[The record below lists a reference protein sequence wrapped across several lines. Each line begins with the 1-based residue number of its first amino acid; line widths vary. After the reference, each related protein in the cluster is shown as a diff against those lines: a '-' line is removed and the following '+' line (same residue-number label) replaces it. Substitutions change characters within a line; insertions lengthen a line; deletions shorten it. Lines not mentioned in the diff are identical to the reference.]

1 MKPPRPKACPTIFV
15 GLDENRVPPVLVIT
29 GITWPRRRE
38 LGRDGLGC
46 IWRPEKK
53 SWERVFSL
61 KVAEVLDSW
70 PEAALSPELQR
81 YLDGARERV
90 RKQEEYCRRRA
101 RRPAKNKPFM
111 PETPL

>member
-1 MKPPRPKACPTIFV
+1 MKPPRPRARPTIFV
-15 GLDENRVPPVLVIT
+15 GLDENRVPPVLIVK
-29 GITWPRRRE
+29 GITWPRRGD

-46 IWRPEKK
+46 IWKPEKQ

-61 KVAEVLDSW
+61 KVADCLDSW
-70 PEAALSPELQR
+70 PEAALSLELQR

-90 RKQEEYCRRRA
+90 RKQEDYYRRRA
-101 RRPAKNKPFM
+101 RAAAKGKLA

>member
-1 MKPPRPKACPTIFV
+1 MKPPRPKARPTIFV
-15 GLDENRVPPVLVIT
+15 GLDENRIPPVLVIT
-29 GITWPRRRE
+29 GITWTRRRE

-46 IWRPEKK
+46 IWKPEKK

-61 KVAEVLDSW
+61 KVVEAMASW

-81 YLDGARERV
+81 YLEGARERA
-90 RKQEEYCRRRA
+90 RKQEEYYRRRA
-101 RRPAKNKPFM
+101 RAAAKGKLV

>member
-1 MKPPRPKACPTIFV
+1 MKPPRPNARSTIFV
-15 GLDENRVPPVLVIT
+15 GLDENRVPPVLTIQ

-46 IWRPEKK
+46 IWKPEKK

-70 PEAALSPELQR
+70 PEAAFSLELQR
-81 YLDGARERV
+81 YLEGARERT
-90 RKQEEYCRRRA
+90 RKQEEYYRRRA
-101 RRPAKNKPFM
+101 RAAAKGKLV